1 MFFLYKSFYISAKY
15 YLQVHYNH
23 KAEMEGREVG
33 SLRGRGTSRVATR
46 VPGKFFFSC
55 FCNTNHCFF

>member
-1 MFFLYKSFYISAKY
+1 MFFIYKSFYISAKY

-46 VPGKFFFSC
+46 VPGKFLFFV
-55 FCNTNHCFF
+55 FL